1 MQKKHIFILIITF
14 ILGII
19 IGAVCTYVYT
29 KNNNS
34 GNNVVSENESE
45 NNNNNNEQQ
54 EPGDYTQLNLPTEG
68 NNTVLTTESD
78 TTLRVVNEYD
88 KNFFTAK
95 KNLLIMFASW
105 CPNCQ
110 EEISE
115 IEKILKHY
123 KNIKDV
129 NVVLIAH
136 EYSDTVTDLIDLVEN
151 DVDFGNVEI
160 KVDLGRVIRKTIDPE
175 ASTIPISYVVD
186 KNGKVLEVH
195 NESLTLEKAIDMVGK

>member
-1 MQKKHIFILIITF
+1 MQKKHILILIITF

-29 KNNNS
+29 TSNNGSNNNIIT
-34 GNNVVSENESE
+34 GNE
-45 NNNNNNEQQ
+45 NNNNNEQQ
-54 EPGDYTQLNLPTEG
+54 EPGDYTPLDLPTEG

-123 KNIKDV
+123 KNSKDV

-136 EYSDTVTDLIDLVEN
+136 EYDNTVTDLIDLVEN

-175 ASTIPISYVVD
+175 ASTIPISYVID

>member
-1 MQKKHIFILIITF
+1 MQKKHILILIITF
-14 ILGII
+14 ILGIT
-19 IGAVCTYVYT
+19 IGAVCTYVYIT
-29 KNNNS
+29 NNDNNNNIVT
-34 GNNVVSENESE
+34 GNE
-45 NNNNNNEQQ
+45 NNNNQEQG
-54 EPGDYTQLNLPTEG
+54 EYNPLDLPTEG
-68 NNTVLTTESD
+68 NNTILTTESD

-88 KNFFTAK
+88 KNFLTAK

-123 KNIKDV
+123 KNVKDV

-136 EYSDTVTDLIDLVEN
+136 EYDNTVTDLIDLVEN

>member
-1 MQKKHIFILIITF
+1 MQKKHILILIITF
-14 ILGII
+14 VLGII
-19 IGAVCTYVYT
+19 IAAICTYLYT
-29 KNNNS
+29 NNTTT
-34 GNNVVSENESE
+34 E
-45 NNNNNNEQQ
+45 NNNTVISGNESKNNTL
-54 EPGDYTQLNLPTEG
+54 DLPTEG
-68 NNTVLTTESD
+68 NSTVITTESD

-88 KNFFTAK
+88 KNFFTSK
-95 KNLLIMFASW
+95 QNLLIMFASW

-110 EEISE
+110 QEISE

-123 KNIKDV
+123 KSVEDV

-160 KVDLGRVIRKTIDPE
+160 KIDLGRVIRKAIDPE

-186 KNGKVLEVH
+186 KNGKVLEVY
-195 NESLTLEKAIDMVGK
+195 NESLTLEKAIHMVGK

>member
-1 MQKKHIFILIITF
+1 MSKNHIYITITVF
-14 ILGII
+14 LLGIV
-19 IGAVCTYVYT
+19 IGATCMFFVIRTDET
-29 KNNNS
+29 TNPS
-34 GNNVVSENESE
+34 GEIVNG
-45 NNNNNNEQQ
+45 NNNE
-54 EPGDYTQLNLPTEG
+54 EELDNTYDPLELPTEG
-68 NNTVLTTESD
+68 NNTILTTNSD
-78 TTLRVVNEYD
+78 TTLRVINEYD

-115 IEKILKHY
+115 IEKLLKHY
-123 KNIKDV
+123 KNAKDV

-136 EYSDTVTDLIDLVEN
+136 EYDNTVTDLIDLLEN
-151 DVDFGNVEI
+151 DVDFGDVEVKI
-160 KVDLGRVIRKTIDPE
+160 DLGRVIRKTIDPE